1 MIKVIEC
8 VVQFDRFSLP
18 PDKNVL
24 FLVSLFQGPPTPNT
38 SQTQSSS
45 TSQPQK
51 TSNADNVRED
61 ISTVDGGHHI
71 QTGGSDIAGNR
82 AAGTD
87 DAVPP
92 IPKIEHPG

>member
-1 MIKVIEC
+1 MIKAIEC

-61 ISTVDGGHHI
+61 ISTVDGHHI